1 MQSLTLTVSLAHWNV
16 IALVT
21 SPAAWATAAG
31 SSVGD
36 GGVSSVLPYFTN
48 VANRGFVYA
57 MKKKSLQINLNVIPR
72 SGKYWAPLV
81 KFKYWQLTHDYGW

>member
-1 MQSLTLTVSLAHWNV
+1 MTVSPAHWNV
-16 IALVT
+16 IALVA
-21 SPAAWATAAG
+21 SPTAWATAAG

-57 MKKKSLQINLNVIPR
+57 MKKKFTDKLESQAKVNEMLPHELGWI
-72 SGKYWAPLV
+72 
-81 KFKYWQLTHDYGW
+81 KYWQLTHDNGW

>member
-1 MQSLTLTVSLAHWNV
+1 M
-16 IALVT
+16 IALVA
-21 SPAAWATAAG
+21 SPTAWATAAG

-57 MKKKSLQINLNVIPR
+57 MKIKVYR
-72 SGKYWAPLV
+72 
-81 KFKYWQLTHDYGW
+81 